1 MVDESTSE
9 EKTSSPARFDDNLVK
24 RNIRKMYAIRFL
36 INMHFIG
43 PVLIPFFTV
52 WGGLS
57 MTQVM
62 LLQAWFMAWIFLLEI
77 PTGTIADKVGRKWSI
92 FLGVTVNV
100 IGVLIY
106 TIAPEFILF
115 LIGELLWAL
124 SAALVSGADSAMI
137 YDTLK
142 SGNAEKNSKGVF
154 NRSAILSRA
163 ALMISFPL
171 GSVIAWLIGIKE
183 TMLFIAIPLF
193 IGAMVA
199 VTLHEPPV
207 ARRNTKKK
215 YWTIMK
221 EGLRYFFK
229 HKRLQVLVLDNIA
242 VHIVGYVLIWLW
254 QIKLLDVGI
263 GLEYFGIVQSVMMLG
278 QIAMITQ
285 FTRLERILRSK
296 KRVLCFT
303 SVGIGISMVILGF
316 SKNQVTC
323 IIAIITGAA
332 FGLSR
337 DSLFES
343 YFNKHLQSGER
354 ATVISTISMLVT
366 LSHAIINP
374 FLGLLMDFSA
384 DLTFIAMGIL
394 AILACLLTRI
404 KEEDLKD

>member
-1 MVDESTSE
+1 
-9 EKTSSPARFDDNLVK
+9 
-24 RNIRKMYAIRFL
+24 
-36 INMHFIG
+36 
-43 PVLIPFFTV
+43 
-52 WGGLS
+52 